1 MAKRFTDSQI
11 QSLKPTNKRAILFED
26 GGECNG
32 SNKESFFEMRILV
45 WELLRFESFWL
56 TFWTQCRKVLA

>member
-26 GGECNG
+26 GGEGLAYALNLLAA
-32 SNKESFFEMRILV
+32 NPSF
-45 WELLRFESFWL
+45 
-56 TFWTQCRKVLA
+56 